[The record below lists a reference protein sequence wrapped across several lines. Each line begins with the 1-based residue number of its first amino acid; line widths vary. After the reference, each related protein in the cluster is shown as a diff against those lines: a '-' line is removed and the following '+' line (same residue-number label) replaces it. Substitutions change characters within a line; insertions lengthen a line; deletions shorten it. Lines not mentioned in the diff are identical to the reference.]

1 MTLVLKVDCRA
12 CNRECGDYKH
22 LLDETVIDDE
32 STTLAAL
39 LHYCTTLECF
49 GENHTSG
56 MPEHICNSCVEHL
69 LQSYL
74 FKEMVL
80 QNDKAYR
87 ERLIAEAQQ
96 RELNEELK
104 EVEVQEEVEIVEQEI
119 DVGGVEE
126 SADNIEFIS
135 ENEEIVEN
143 DNEEAEFEYEEW
155 LEIDD
160 VESQINRID
169 EMEPEQTIN
178 TENHEEDENSR
189 DILVKNEA
197 GAEDC
202 TEYFLSNVNDN
213 DSDNSASEELKGFDD
228 SKDSEE
234 KEEKSE
240 AADDGNVKEKDDTK
254 STKRKSVKVSLTK
267 F

>member
-39 LHYCTTLECF
+39 LNYCTTLECF
-49 GENHTSG
+49 GENHENG

-80 QNDKAYR
+80 QNDRSYR
-87 ERLIAEAQQ
+87 ERLQVETQSKQTKLEMVDAVI
-96 RELNEELK
+96 EE
-104 EVEVQEEVEIVEQEI
+104 EQIVEQEI

-126 SADNIEFIS
+126 NVENPEELVS
-135 ENEEIVEN
+135 ETEEI
-143 DNEEAEFEYEEW
+143 NESTNMEAEYEYEEW

-160 VESQINRID
+160 CDSEATKREDTTSTNCIENEGNINV
-169 EMEPEQTIN
+169 
-178 TENHEEDENSR
+178 
-189 DILVKNEA
+189 ILVKNEA
-197 GAEDC
+197 DEDNG
-202 TEYFLSNVNDN
+202 EYILSTLN
-213 DSDNSASEELKGFDD
+213 DSDADEELKGFDN
-228 SKDSEE
+228 SKEIEE
-234 KEEKSE
+234 KDENMEIEELEDNTKAKE
-240 AADDGNVKEKDDTK
+240 VKKIV
-254 STKRKSVKVSLTK
+254 KRKSLKVS
-267 F
+267 